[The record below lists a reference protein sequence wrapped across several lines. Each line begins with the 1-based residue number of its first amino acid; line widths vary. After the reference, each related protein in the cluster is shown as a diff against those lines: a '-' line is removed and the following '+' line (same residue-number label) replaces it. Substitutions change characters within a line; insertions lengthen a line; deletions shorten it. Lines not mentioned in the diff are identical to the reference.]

1 MKYLAILYFILYL
14 SYIIF
19 GEHFIVRFIK
29 KDNLNILDNLNK
41 LRRIFFLSYI
51 SFLYIGFYFLQ
62 PNIELFIVS
71 LVVSLISLIFYI
83 IKFNNLRESDP
94 YFYSG
99 IFMHFFTLIPLLVS
113 YFIYNLNL
121 KNYKIGYISIGTFIF
136 LIIYSFFD
144 NIIYKEGENLFF

>member
-1 MKYLAILYFILYL
+1 MKIIGYLYFILYIC
-14 SYIIF
+14 YIIL
-19 GEHFIVRFIK
+19 GEHFIIKLLK
-29 KDNLNILDNLNK
+29 KDKLNILNNPKK
-41 LRRIFFLSYI
+41 LVRIFFLSYI
-51 SFLYIGFYFLQ
+51 SFLYIGFFFLD
-62 PNIELFIVS
+62 PTIELFIVS

-113 YFIYNLNL
+113 YFIYKLNI

-136 LIIYSFFD
+136 LIIYSFLD
-144 NIIYKEGENLFF
+144 NIIYKNGENLFF

>member
-29 KDNLNILDNLNK
+29 KDNLNILDNPNK

-51 SFLYIGFYFLQ
+51 SFLYIGFYFLK
-62 PNIELFIVS
+62 PNIELFIVT

-113 YFIYNLNL
+113 YFIYKLNL